1 LKDLLRSFVGKMV
14 HVHLSRSNESLYGKL
29 QEVSDE
35 VAVLVSGDSS
45 FPDRTFYVS
54 LSQIVWFE
62 MVDSPEA
69 GPPFRSEFH

>member
-1 LKDLLRSFVGKMV
+1 MKDVLRSFVGKMV

-35 VAVLVSGDSS
+35 VAVLVSGDGN

-54 LSQIVWFE
+54 LDQIVWFE
-62 MVDSPEA
+62 MVESGEA